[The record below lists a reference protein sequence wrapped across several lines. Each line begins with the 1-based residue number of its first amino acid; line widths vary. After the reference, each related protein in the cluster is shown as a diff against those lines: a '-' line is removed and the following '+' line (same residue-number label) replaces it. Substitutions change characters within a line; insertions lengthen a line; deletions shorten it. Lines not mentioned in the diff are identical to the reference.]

1 MTASE
6 LKKSILQ
13 MAVEGKLTE
22 QSEKDEPIEELLKR
36 IKEEKESLIKEG
48 KIKKEKTISEIYKK
62 DGSYYERVSDGK
74 NILKDACIDEELPF
88 EIPDTWQYSY
98 LKNVAFITKLAGF
111 EYTKFIAPN
120 LKSNGIP
127 LFKGKNIQNDSLVL
141 SFDNYID
148 EELSDELSRSQI
160 NKKCLLT
167 PYVGSIGNI
176 AIFDGSFK
184 AHLGSNVGKI
194 EIYNPSDKICILE
207 EFIFLFLQSKS
218 GYQQLTKYKK
228 ATAQESISIDA
239 IRNVIIV
246 IPPIE
251 EQKRIV
257 EKINLLMPL
266 INEYDELEKSITKLN
281 KEFPDNIKK
290 SILQYAIEGKL
301 TEQSE
306 KDEPVEELLKRIKE
320 EREKLIKEGKIK
332 KDKTTSEIYKKDG
345 SYYERVFEGDNIVK
359 DVCIDYELPFE
370 IPDSWVWVRLGNIGK
385 IVGGSTPK
393 SENPMYYTSS
403 GNGIPWIT
411 PADMK
416 NINGIY
422 ISHGRRDITEEG
434 YKSCS
439 TFILP
444 KNSIIFSSRAPIG
457 YVAISNNELCTN
469 QGFKSIV
476 PYISDINFSLLYY
489 YFLQYKTKS
498 IESRASGTTFKEVS
512 GSFLEKELF
521 PLPPIEEQKRIVD
534 KINRVNEVINTI
546 KI

>member
-22 QSEKDEPIEELLKR
+22 QSEKDEPVEELLKR

-62 DGSYYERVSDGK
+62 DGSYYEKVSDGK
-74 NILKDACIDEELPF
+74 NILKDARIDEELPF
-88 EIPDTWQYSY
+88 EIPDTW
-98 LKNVAFITKLAGF
+98 TWC
-111 EYTKFIAPN
+111 
-120 LKSNGIP
+120 
-127 LFKGKNIQNDSLVL
+127 
-141 SFDNYID
+141 
-148 EELSDELSRSQI
+148 R
-160 NKKCLLT
+160 
-167 PYVGSIGNI
+167 IGNI
-176 AIFDGSFK
+176 GTIIRGNGIKRSDVVEFGFPCVRYGEIYTTYNISFK
-184 AHLGSNVGKI
+184 EAVSNIPEEIFKKSKHFSYGDVLMTLTGENKEDIAKAVVYLGDSKVAASGDLAFWTNHKMEPLFI
-194 EIYNPSDKICILE
+194 SYLMNSPYAIYCK
-207 EFIFLFLQSKS
+207 SK
-218 GYQQLTKYKK
+218 L
-228 ATAQESISIDA
+228 ATGDIIVHISASKLESILIP
-239 IRNVIIV
+239 

-251 EQKRIV
+251 EQKRIA

-359 DVCIDYELPFE
+359 DVCIDDELPFE
-370 IPDSWVWVRLGNIGK
+370 IPDSWCWCNVSDIANIYTGNSINENEKKTKYMGVTSGYCYIATKDVGFDNIINYDNGVK
-385 IVGGSTPK
+385 IPNTDNKFRIAPKNSVLLCIEGGSAGKKISVTDK
-393 SENPMYYTSS
+393 DVCFGNKLCCFSTISINVFFLYYYLQSPVF
-403 GNGIPWIT
+403 NLIF
-411 PADMK
+411 K
-416 NINGIY
+416 ENINGI
-422 ISHGRRDITEEG
+422 IGG
-434 YKSCS
+434 V
-439 TFILP
+439 
-444 KNSIIFSSRAPIG
+444 SINKLKQLKI
-457 YVAISNNELCTN
+457 
-469 QGFKSIV
+469 
-476 PYISDINFSLLYY
+476 
-489 YFLQYKTKS
+489 
-498 IESRASGTTFKEVS
+498 
-512 GSFLEKELF
+512 

>member
-88 EIPDTWQYSY
+88 EIPDTWTWVRLGNLILLTSGQDLSNNKYNSLEKGIPY
-98 LKNVAFITKLAGF
+98 ITGASSIENEEVIINRWTEYPTTIAYKNSLLLTCKGTVGTMAFLNCEKAH
-111 EYTKFIAPN
+111 IARQ
-120 LKSNGIP
+120 IMAIFP
-127 LFKGKNIQNDSLVL
+127 LFKMNLNYIKIFLESFVNILKSSAKSMIPGITRDNVL
-141 SFDNYID
+141 S
-148 EELSDELSRSQI
+148 
-160 NKKCLLT
+160 
-167 PYVGSIGNI
+167 
-176 AIFDGSFK
+176 
-184 AHLGSNVGKI
+184 
-194 EIYNPSDKICILE
+194 IL
-207 EFIFLFLQSKS
+207 FPL
-218 GYQQLTKYKK
+218 
-228 ATAQESISIDA
+228 
-239 IRNVIIV
+239 
-246 IPPIE
+246 PPIE

-301 TEQSE
+301 TEQSQE
-306 KDEPVEELLKRIKE
+306 DEPVEELLKRIKE
-320 EREKLIKEGKIK
+320 EREKLIKEVKIK

-359 DVCIDYELPFE
+359 DVCIDDELPFE
-370 IPDSWVWVRLGNIGK
+370 IPDSWCWCNVSDIANIYTGNSINENEKKTKYMCVTSGYCYIATKDVGFDNIINYDNGVK
-385 IVGGSTPK
+385 IPNTDNKFRIAPKNSVLLCIEGGSAGKKISVTDK
-393 SENPMYYTSS
+393 DVCFGNKLCCFSTIRVNVFFLYYYLQSPVF
-403 GNGIPWIT
+403 NLIF
-411 PADMK
+411 K
-416 NINGIY
+416 ENINGI
-422 ISHGRRDITEEG
+422 IGG
-434 YKSCS
+434 V
-439 TFILP
+439 
-444 KNSIIFSSRAPIG
+444 SINKLKQLKI
-457 YVAISNNELCTN
+457 
-469 QGFKSIV
+469 
-476 PYISDINFSLLYY
+476 
-489 YFLQYKTKS
+489 
-498 IESRASGTTFKEVS
+498 
-512 GSFLEKELF
+512 

>member
-22 QSEKDEPIEELLKR
+22 QSEKDEPVEELLKR

-62 DGSYYERVSDGK
+62 DGSYYERVSDSK
-74 NILKDACIDEELPF
+74 NILKDVCIDEELPF

-251 EQKRIV
+251 EQKRIA
-257 EKINLLMPL
+257 EKINILMPL

-301 TEQSE
+301 TEQNKS
-306 KDEPVEELLKRIKE
+306 DEPVEKLLKRIKE

-345 SYYERVFEGDNIVK
+345 SYYERVFEGNNIVK
-359 DVCIDYELPFE
+359 DVCIDDELPFE
-370 IPDSWVWVRLGNIGK
+370 IPDSWVWCNVSDIANIYTGNSINENEKKTKYMGLTSGYCYIATKDVGFDNIINYDNGVK
-385 IVGGSTPK
+385 IPNIDNKFRIAPKNSVLLCIEGGSAGKKISVTDK
-393 SENPMYYTSS
+393 DVCFGNKLCCFSTISINVFFLYYYLQSPVF
-403 GNGIPWIT
+403 NLIF
-411 PADMK
+411 K
-416 NINGIY
+416 ENINGI
-422 ISHGRRDITEEG
+422 IGG
-434 YKSCS
+434 V
-439 TFILP
+439 
-444 KNSIIFSSRAPIG
+444 SINKLKQLKI
-457 YVAISNNELCTN
+457 
-469 QGFKSIV
+469 
-476 PYISDINFSLLYY
+476 
-489 YFLQYKTKS
+489 
-498 IESRASGTTFKEVS
+498 
-512 GSFLEKELF
+512 
-521 PLPPIEEQKRIVD
+521 PLPPIEEQGRIVD

>member
-6 LKKSILQ
+6 LKKSIFQ

-22 QSEKDEPIEELLKR
+22 QNKKDEPVEKLLKR
-36 IKEEKESLIKEG
+36 IKEEK
-48 KIKKEKTISEIYKK
+48 
-62 DGSYYERVSDGK
+62 
-74 NILKDACIDEELPF
+74 
-88 EIPDTWQYSY
+88 
-98 LKNVAFITKLAGF
+98 
-111 EYTKFIAPN
+111 
-120 LKSNGIP
+120 
-127 LFKGKNIQNDSLVL
+127 
-141 SFDNYID
+141 
-148 EELSDELSRSQI
+148 
-160 NKKCLLT
+160 
-167 PYVGSIGNI
+167 
-176 AIFDGSFK
+176 
-184 AHLGSNVGKI
+184 
-194 EIYNPSDKICILE
+194 
-207 EFIFLFLQSKS
+207 
-218 GYQQLTKYKK
+218 
-228 ATAQESISIDA
+228 
-239 IRNVIIV
+239 
-246 IPPIE
+246 
-251 EQKRIV
+251 
-257 EKINLLMPL
+257 
-266 INEYDELEKSITKLN
+266 
-281 KEFPDNIKK
+281 
-290 SILQYAIEGKL
+290 
-301 TEQSE
+301 
-306 KDEPVEELLKRIKE
+306 
-320 EREKLIKEGKIK
+320 EKLIKEGKIK

-345 SYYERVFEGDNIVK
+345 SYYERIAEGKNILK
-359 DVCIDYELPFE
+359 EVCIDEELPFD
-370 IPDSWVWVRLGNIGK
+370 IPDSWAWVRLGNIGK

-439 TFILP
+439 TFIIP

-521 PLPPIEEQKRIVD
+521 PLPPIEEQKRIAEKINLLMPLINEYDSLEKNITKLNKEFPNSIKKSILQYAIEGKLTEQSEKDEPVEKLLKRIKEEKENLIKEGKIKKEKTTSEIYKKDGSYYERITDGKNILKDVCIDDELPFEIPDSWCWCNVSDIANIYTGNSINENEKKTKYMGVTSGYCYIATKDVGFDNIINYDNGVKIPNTDNKFRIAPKNSVLLCIEGGSAGKKISVTDKDVCFGNKLCCFSTIRVNVFFLYYYLQSPVFNLIFKENINGIIGGVSINKLKQLKIPLPPIEEQKRIVD

>member
-13 MAVEGKLTE
+13 MAIEGKLTE
-22 QSEKDEPIEELLKR
+22 QSKKDEPVEKLLKR
-36 IKEEKESLIKEG
+36 IKEEREKLIKEG

-62 DGSYYERVSDGK
+62 DGSYYERIAEGK
-74 NILKDACIDEELPF
+74 NILKEVCIDEELPF
-88 EIPDTWQYSY
+88 EIPD
-98 LKNVAFITKLAGF
+98 
-111 EYTKFIAPN
+111 
-120 LKSNGIP
+120 
-127 LFKGKNIQNDSLVL
+127 
-141 SFDNYID
+141 
-148 EELSDELSRSQI
+148 
-160 NKKCLLT
+160 
-167 PYVGSIGNI
+167 
-176 AIFDGSFK
+176 
-184 AHLGSNVGKI
+184 
-194 EIYNPSDKICILE
+194 
-207 EFIFLFLQSKS
+207 
-218 GYQQLTKYKK
+218 
-228 ATAQESISIDA
+228 
-239 IRNVIIV
+239 
-246 IPPIE
+246 
-251 EQKRIV
+251 
-257 EKINLLMPL
+257 
-266 INEYDELEKSITKLN
+266 
-281 KEFPDNIKK
+281 
-290 SILQYAIEGKL
+290 
-301 TEQSE
+301 
-306 KDEPVEELLKRIKE
+306 
-320 EREKLIKEGKIK
+320 
-332 KDKTTSEIYKKDG
+332 
-345 SYYERVFEGDNIVK
+345 
-359 DVCIDYELPFE
+359 
-370 IPDSWVWVRLGNIGK
+370 SWAWVRLGNIGK

-439 TFILP
+439 TFIIP

-521 PLPPIEEQKRIVD
+521 PLPPIEEQKRIVEKINLLMPLINEYD
-534 KINRVNEVINTI
+534 SLEKNITKLNKDFPNSIKKSILQYAIEGKLTEQSEKDEPVEKLLKRIKEEKEKLIKEGKIKKDKTTSEIYKKDSSYYERITDGKNILKEVCIDDELPFEIPDSWVWVRFNNIVSYSMGKTPPRKENEYWDNATFPWVSIADLIPDSVLYETKEKVNKHSVEKIFKNRISTAGTLLMSFKLTVGKVSILGIDAFHNEAIISIYPFIDTDKIVTNYLFLIMPLISQSGDTKTAIKGNTLNTDSLNALYIPLPPIEEQGRIVHKINRLNEIINTI
-546 KI
+546 KL

>member
-22 QSEKDEPIEELLKR
+22 QSEKDEPVEKLLKR

-88 EIPDTWQYSY
+88 EIPDTWTWY
-98 LKNVAFITKLAGF
+98 
-111 EYTKFIAPN
+111 
-120 LKSNGIP
+120 
-127 LFKGKNIQNDSLVL
+127 
-141 SFDNYID
+141 
-148 EELSDELSRSQI
+148 R
-160 NKKCLLT
+160 
-167 PYVGSIGNI
+167 IGNI
-176 AIFDGSFK
+176 GTIIRGNGIKRSDVVEFGFPCVRYGEIYTTYNISFK
-184 AHLGSNVGKI
+184 EAVSNIPEEIFKKSKHFSYGDVLMTLTGENKEDIAKAVVYLGDSKVAASGDLAFWTNHKMEPI
-194 EIYNPSDKICILE
+194 FISYLMNSPYAIYCK
-207 EFIFLFLQSKS
+207 SK
-218 GYQQLTKYKK
+218 L
-228 ATAQESISIDA
+228 ATGDIIVHISASKLESILIP
-239 IRNVIIV
+239 
-246 IPPIE
+246 IPPID

-301 TEQSE
+301 TEQSQE
-306 KDEPVEELLKRIKE
+306 DEPVEKLLKRIKE

-359 DVCIDYELPFE
+359 DVCIDDELPFE
-370 IPDSWVWVRLGNIGK
+370 IPDSWTFVRLGNICKLTEGEKRSNERYVVMDARFLRGK
-385 IVGGSTPK
+385 GDGILSNSGKYISAGTYLILVDGENSGEVFIAKENGYMGSTFKILNIPLCLNEYYILYFLELYKLILKK
-393 SENPMYYTSS
+393 SKK
-403 GNGIPWIT
+403 G
-411 PADMK
+411 
-416 NINGIY
+416 
-422 ISHGRRDITEEG
+422 
-434 YKSCS
+434 
-439 TFILP
+439 
-444 KNSIIFSSRAPIG
+444 
-457 YVAISNNELCTN
+457 VAIPHLNKELFFN
-469 QGFKSIV
+469 
-476 PYISDINFSLLYY
+476 L
-489 YFLQYKTKS
+489 
-498 IESRASGTTFKEVS
+498 
-512 GSFLEKELF
+512 LF
-521 PLPPIEEQKRIVD
+521 PLPPIDEQKRIVD

>member
-74 NILKDACIDEELPF
+74 NILKDACIDEELQF
-88 EIPDTWQYSY
+88 EIPDTWTWVRLGNLILLTSGQDLSNNKYNSLEKGIPY
-98 LKNVAFITKLAGF
+98 ITGASSIENEEVIINRWTEYPTTIAYKNSLLLTCKGTVGTMAFLNCEKAH
-111 EYTKFIAPN
+111 IARQ
-120 LKSNGIP
+120 IMAIFP
-127 LFKGKNIQNDSLVL
+127 LFKMNLNYIKIFLESFVNILKSSAKSMIPGITRDNVL
-141 SFDNYID
+141 S
-148 EELSDELSRSQI
+148 
-160 NKKCLLT
+160 
-167 PYVGSIGNI
+167 
-176 AIFDGSFK
+176 
-184 AHLGSNVGKI
+184 
-194 EIYNPSDKICILE
+194 IL
-207 EFIFLFLQSKS
+207 FPL
-218 GYQQLTKYKK
+218 
-228 ATAQESISIDA
+228 
-239 IRNVIIV
+239 
-246 IPPIE
+246 PPIE

-306 KDEPVEELLKRIKE
+306 KDEPVEKLLKRIKE

-359 DVCIDYELPFE
+359 DVCIDDELPFE
-370 IPDSWVWVRLGNIGK
+370 IPDSWVWVRLG
-385 IVGGSTPK
+385 
-393 SENPMYYTSS
+393 
-403 GNGIPWIT
+403 
-411 PADMK
+411 
-416 NINGIY
+416 
-422 ISHGRRDITEEG
+422 
-434 YKSCS
+434 
-439 TFILP
+439 
-444 KNSIIFSSRAPIG
+444 
-457 YVAISNNELCTN
+457 ELCTIINGFTPLRSNNKFWDNPTIPWFTVEDIHN
-469 QGFKSIV
+469 QGRRIYKTLQAINELALSNNSTRILPAKTVLLCCTASVGEYGITEIPLTTNQQFNGLVINEYWKKYCMPEFIFTIAPTFKS
-476 PYISDINFSLLYY
+476 YLL
-489 YFLQYKTKS
+489 QVAGK
-498 IESRASGTTFKEVS
+498 TTFNFISVKKLS
-512 GSFLEKELF
+512 ELLI
-521 PLPPIEEQKRIVD
+521 PLPPIEEQGRIVD

>member
-22 QSEKDEPIEELLKR
+22 QSKEDEPVEELLKR

-62 DGSYYERVSDGK
+62 DGSYYEKVSDGK

-120 LKSNGIP
+120 LKLNGIP

-148 EELSDELSRSQI
+148 EQLSDELSRSQI

-359 DVCIDYELPFE
+359 DVCIDDELPFE
-370 IPDSWVWVRLGNIGK
+370 IPDSWCWCNVSDIANIYTGNSINENDKKTKYMGVTSGYCYIATKDVGFDNIINYDNGVK
-385 IVGGSTPK
+385 IPNTDNKFRIAPKNSVLLCIEGGSAGKKISVTDK
-393 SENPMYYTSS
+393 DVCFGNKLCCFSTISINVFFLYYYLQSPVF
-403 GNGIPWIT
+403 NLIF
-411 PADMK
+411 K
-416 NINGIY
+416 ENINGI
-422 ISHGRRDITEEG
+422 IGG
-434 YKSCS
+434 V
-439 TFILP
+439 
-444 KNSIIFSSRAPIG
+444 SINKLKQLKI
-457 YVAISNNELCTN
+457 
-469 QGFKSIV
+469 
-476 PYISDINFSLLYY
+476 
-489 YFLQYKTKS
+489 
-498 IESRASGTTFKEVS
+498 
-512 GSFLEKELF
+512 

>member
-22 QSEKDEPIEELLKR
+22 QSEKDEPVEELLKR

-62 DGSYYERVSDGK
+62 DGSYYERVSDSK

-88 EIPDTWQYSY
+88 EIPDTWTWVRLGNIVYNHGQIKPSSDFCYIDIGSIDNEKQQLSNNETIISY
-98 LKNVAFITKLAGF
+98 LKAPSRARKIVIIGDILYSTVRPYLHNMCIIDREFSKQPIASTGFAVLTCHSNLYNKFLFYYLLSPYFDKYANHVENSKGIAYPAINDQRLYIAFI
-111 EYTKFIAPN
+111 P
-120 LKSNGIP
+120 
-127 LFKGKNIQNDSLVL
+127 
-141 SFDNYID
+141 
-148 EELSDELSRSQI
+148 
-160 NKKCLLT
+160 
-167 PYVGSIGNI
+167 
-176 AIFDGSFK
+176 
-184 AHLGSNVGKI
+184 
-194 EIYNPSDKICILE
+194 
-207 EFIFLFLQSKS
+207 
-218 GYQQLTKYKK
+218 
-228 ATAQESISIDA
+228 
-239 IRNVIIV
+239 

-306 KDEPVEELLKRIKE
+306 KDEPAEELLKRIKK

-345 SYYERVFEGDNIVK
+345 SYYERVFEGNNIVK
-359 DVCIDYELPFE
+359 DVCIDDELPFE
-370 IPDSWVWVRLGNIGK
+370 IPDSWTFVRLGNICKLTEGEKRSNERYVVMDARFLRGK
-385 IVGGSTPK
+385 GDGILSNSGKYISAGTYLILVDGENSGEVFIAKENGYMGSTFKILNIPLCLNEYYVLYFLELYKLILKK
-393 SENPMYYTSS
+393 SKK
-403 GNGIPWIT
+403 G
-411 PADMK
+411 
-416 NINGIY
+416 
-422 ISHGRRDITEEG
+422 
-434 YKSCS
+434 
-439 TFILP
+439 
-444 KNSIIFSSRAPIG
+444 
-457 YVAISNNELCTN
+457 VAIPHLNKELFFN
-469 QGFKSIV
+469 
-476 PYISDINFSLLYY
+476 L
-489 YFLQYKTKS
+489 
-498 IESRASGTTFKEVS
+498 
-512 GSFLEKELF
+512 LF

-546 KI
+546 KV

>member
-88 EIPDTWQYSY
+88 EIPDTWTWVRLGNLILLTSGQDLSNNKYNSLEKGIPY
-98 LKNVAFITKLAGF
+98 ITGASSIENEEVIINRWTEYPTTIAYKNSLLLTCKGTVGTMAFLNCEKAH
-111 EYTKFIAPN
+111 IARQ
-120 LKSNGIP
+120 IMAIFP
-127 LFKGKNIQNDSLVL
+127 LFKMNLNYIKIFLESFVNILKSSAKSMIPGITRDNVL
-141 SFDNYID
+141 S
-148 EELSDELSRSQI
+148 
-160 NKKCLLT
+160 
-167 PYVGSIGNI
+167 
-176 AIFDGSFK
+176 
-184 AHLGSNVGKI
+184 
-194 EIYNPSDKICILE
+194 IL
-207 EFIFLFLQSKS
+207 FPL
-218 GYQQLTKYKK
+218 
-228 ATAQESISIDA
+228 
-239 IRNVIIV
+239 
-246 IPPIE
+246 PPIE

-306 KDEPVEELLKRIKE
+306 KDEPVEKLLKRIKE

-345 SYYERVFEGDNIVK
+345 SYYERVFEVDNIVK
-359 DVCIDYELPFE
+359 DVCIDDELPFE
-370 IPDSWVWVRLGNIGK
+370 IPDSWAWIRISNLGFFSSGK
-385 IVGGSTPK
+385 TPK
-393 SENPMYYTSS
+393 EDELSTKGQYPYFKVSDMNTKGNELYLIHTNKFLSKYYNKKLFSKGT
-403 GNGIPWIT
+403 IV
-411 PADMK
+411 
-416 NINGIY
+416 
-422 ISHGRRDITEEG
+422 
-434 YKSCS
+434 
-439 TFILP
+439 FP
-444 KNSIIFSSRAPIG
+444 KNGGAVFTNKKRILYQDSLVDLNTGTYTIFSYNYDD
-457 YVAISNNELCTN
+457 YVFYLFKTIDFSKYYKGTALPTIDYEL
-469 QGFKSIV
+469 V
-476 PYISDINFSLLYY
+476 
-489 YFLQYKTKS
+489 
-498 IESRASGTTFKEVS
+498 
-512 GSFLEKELF
+512 EKILF
-521 PLPPIEEQKRIVD
+521 PLPPIEEQGRIVD

>member
-22 QSEKDEPIEELLKR
+22 QSEKDEPVEELLKR

-62 DGSYYERVSDGK
+62 DSSYYERVSDGK

-88 EIPDTWQYSY
+88 EIPDTWTWVRLGNLILLTSGQDLSNNKYNSLEKGIPY
-98 LKNVAFITKLAGF
+98 ITGASSIENEEVIINRWTEYPTTIAYKNSLLLTCKGTVGTMAFLNCEKAH
-111 EYTKFIAPN
+111 IARQ
-120 LKSNGIP
+120 IMAIFP
-127 LFKGKNIQNDSLVL
+127 LFKMNLNYIKIFLESFVNILKSSAKSMIPGITRDNVL
-141 SFDNYID
+141 S
-148 EELSDELSRSQI
+148 
-160 NKKCLLT
+160 
-167 PYVGSIGNI
+167 
-176 AIFDGSFK
+176 
-184 AHLGSNVGKI
+184 
-194 EIYNPSDKICILE
+194 IL
-207 EFIFLFLQSKS
+207 FPL
-218 GYQQLTKYKK
+218 
-228 ATAQESISIDA
+228 
-239 IRNVIIV
+239 
-246 IPPIE
+246 PPIK

-301 TEQSE
+301 TEQSQE
-306 KDEPVEELLKRIKE
+306 DEPVEELLKRIKE

-359 DVCIDYELPFE
+359 DVCIDDELPFE
-370 IPDSWVWVRLGNIGK
+370 IPDSWCWCNVSDIANIYTGNSINENEKKTKYMGVTSGYCYIATKDVGFDNIINYDNGVK
-385 IVGGSTPK
+385 IPNTDNKFRIAPKNSVLLCIEGGSAGKKISVTDK
-393 SENPMYYTSS
+393 DVCFGNKLCCFSTISINVFFLYYYLQSPVF
-403 GNGIPWIT
+403 NLIF
-411 PADMK
+411 K
-416 NINGIY
+416 ENINGI
-422 ISHGRRDITEEG
+422 IGG
-434 YKSCS
+434 V
-439 TFILP
+439 
-444 KNSIIFSSRAPIG
+444 SINKLKQLKI
-457 YVAISNNELCTN
+457 
-469 QGFKSIV
+469 
-476 PYISDINFSLLYY
+476 
-489 YFLQYKTKS
+489 
-498 IESRASGTTFKEVS
+498 
-512 GSFLEKELF
+512 

>member
-88 EIPDTWQYSY
+88 EIPDTWTWVRLGNLILLTSGQDLSNNKYNSLEKGIPY
-98 LKNVAFITKLAGF
+98 ITGASSIENEEVIINRWTEYPTTIAYKNSLLLTCKGTVGTMAFLNCEKAH
-111 EYTKFIAPN
+111 IARQ
-120 LKSNGIP
+120 IMAIFP
-127 LFKGKNIQNDSLVL
+127 LFKMNLNYIKIFLESFVNILKSSAKSMIPGITRDNVL
-141 SFDNYID
+141 S
-148 EELSDELSRSQI
+148 
-160 NKKCLLT
+160 
-167 PYVGSIGNI
+167 
-176 AIFDGSFK
+176 
-184 AHLGSNVGKI
+184 
-194 EIYNPSDKICILE
+194 IL
-207 EFIFLFLQSKS
+207 FPL
-218 GYQQLTKYKK
+218 
-228 ATAQESISIDA
+228 
-239 IRNVIIV
+239 
-246 IPPIE
+246 PPIE

-306 KDEPVEELLKRIKE
+306 KDEPVEKLLKRIKE

-359 DVCIDYELPFE
+359 DVCIDDELPFE
-370 IPDSWVWVRLGNIGK
+370 IPENWSFVRLVNICKLMDGEKRSNEKHVIMDARFLRGK
-385 IVGGSTPK
+385 GDGILSNSGKYVSAGTYLILVDGENSGEVFISKEDGYMGSTFKILNMPLCLNEYYILYFLELHKLVLKK
-393 SENPMYYTSS
+393 SKK
-403 GNGIPWIT
+403 G
-411 PADMK
+411 
-416 NINGIY
+416 
-422 ISHGRRDITEEG
+422 
-434 YKSCS
+434 
-439 TFILP
+439 
-444 KNSIIFSSRAPIG
+444 
-457 YVAISNNELCTN
+457 VAIPHLN
-469 QGFKSIV
+469 
-476 PYISDINFSLLYY
+476 
-489 YFLQYKTKS
+489 
-498 IESRASGTTFKEVS
+498 
-512 GSFLEKELF
+512 KELF
-521 PLPPIEEQKRIVD
+521 FNLLLPLPPIEEQKRIVD

>member
-74 NILKDACIDEELPF
+74 NILKEVCIDEELPF
-88 EIPDTWQYSY
+88 DIPDTWTWVRLNNIVSILGDGIHGTPKYDINGNFAFINGNNLSNGKIIIKPDTKY
-98 LKNVAFITKLAGF
+98 LTEEEANKHYRDLNINTVLVSINGTIGNVAFYNNEKIILGKSSCYF
-111 EYTKFIAPN
+111 N
-120 LKSNGIP
+120 LI
-127 LFKGKNIQNDSLVL
+127 
-141 SFDNYID
+141 Y
-148 EELSDELSRSQI
+148 I
-160 NKKCLLT
+160 NKMYIKILLET
-167 PYVGSIGNI
+167 DYFLKYALAVSTGTTI
-176 AIFDGSFK
+176 K
-184 AHLGSNVGKI
+184 NVPLYGMR
-194 EIYNPSDKICILE
+194 N
-207 EFIFLFLQSKS
+207 FIVS
-218 GYQQLTKYKK
+218 
-228 ATAQESISIDA
+228 
-239 IRNVIIV
+239 

-301 TEQSE
+301 TEQSQE
-306 KDEPVEELLKRIKE
+306 DEPVEELLKRIKE

-332 KDKTTSEIYKKDG
+332 KEKTISEIYKKDS
-345 SYYERVFEGDNIVK
+345 SYYERITDGKNILK
-359 DVCIDYELPFE
+359 DVCIDDELPFE
-370 IPDSWVWVRLGNIGK
+370 IPDSWCWCNVSDIANIYTGNSINENEKKTKYMGVTSGYCYIATKDVGFDNIINYDNGVK
-385 IVGGSTPK
+385 IPNTDNKFRIAPKNSVLLCIEGGSAGKKISVTDK
-393 SENPMYYTSS
+393 DVCFGNKLCCFSTIRVNVFFLYYYLQSPVF
-403 GNGIPWIT
+403 NLIF
-411 PADMK
+411 K
-416 NINGIY
+416 ENINGI
-422 ISHGRRDITEEG
+422 IGG
-434 YKSCS
+434 V
-439 TFILP
+439 
-444 KNSIIFSSRAPIG
+444 SINKLKQLKI
-457 YVAISNNELCTN
+457 
-469 QGFKSIV
+469 
-476 PYISDINFSLLYY
+476 
-489 YFLQYKTKS
+489 
-498 IESRASGTTFKEVS
+498 
-512 GSFLEKELF
+512 